1 MRSGK
6 ATWPPF
12 FRSRWNRFQTG
23 TTEPNASSVA
33 GTANAPHD
41 ASDAIMSN
49 PILQFGTS
57 RFLQAHVDFFVAEAA
72 RRDPSKA
79 LGKITVVQTT
89 SSADSRA
96 RTEALRAT
104 GRYPV
109 RIRGRRDDETVDVT
123 IESDSISEAL
133 HANEDWPLLLQR
145 IQRDVKVIV
154 SNTADAGYALFD
166 EDTAD
171 LLDGGRTPRGF
182 AAKLAVLL
190 HARFRAGAEPITLLP
205 CELVSRNG
213 DTLRDLVCGVA
224 RGWSLDDAFIRYL
237 TNDCIWV
244 NSLVDRIVS
253 EPIVPVGAI
262 AEPYALWAIERQ
274 PRMVLPCEHEDI
286 VVTDDLAH
294 YERLKLLLLNLGHT
308 MLAELWRTRNGAP
321 DMTVLDA
328 MRDPAYRD
336 PLETVWRDE
345 VLPVFTAL
353 GQHDVATEYLASVRD
368 RFENPF
374 LVHRLADIARNHEE
388 KKARR
393 FQPVIE
399 LARELKLDVEQKR
412 LREALQTTT
421 H

>member
-1 MRSGK
+1 
-6 ATWPPF
+6 
-12 FRSRWNRFQTG
+12 
-23 TTEPNASSVA
+23 
-33 GTANAPHD
+33 
-41 ASDAIMSN
+41 MSN

-57 RFLQAHVDFFVAEAA
+57 RFLQAHVDFFVAVAA
-72 RRDPSKA
+72 RRDPALA

-89 SSADSRA
+89 ASSDSRA
-96 RTEALRAT
+96 RIDALRSA

-109 RIRGRRDDETVDVT
+109 RIRGRRRDETVDTTV
-123 IESDSISEAL
+123 ECDSITEAL
-133 HANEDWPLLLQR
+133 HASEDWPLLIER
-145 IQRDVKVIV
+145 VKRDVKVIV

-171 LLDGGRTPRGF
+171 LLDGQRTPRGF

-190 HARFRAGAEPITLLP
+190 HARFQAGAEPITLLP

-213 DTLRDLVCGVA
+213 DTLRDLVVGVA
-224 RGWSLDDAFIRYL
+224 RGWNAGDAFIGYL
-237 TNDCIWV
+237 TKDCVWV

-253 EPIVPVGAI
+253 EPIPPVGAI

-274 PRMVLPCEHEDI
+274 AGMLLPCEHEDI

-308 MLAELWRTRNGAP
+308 MLAQIWRSRDGSA

-336 PLETVWRDE
+336 PLEATWRDE
-345 VLPVFTAL
+345 VLPVFAAL
-353 GQHDVATEYLASVRD
+353 GKRDVATEYLASVRD

-374 LVHRLADIARNHEE
+374 LVHRLADIARNHDE
-388 KKARR
+388 KKIRR
-393 FQPVIE
+393 FQPVIG
-399 LARELKLDVEQKR
+399 LARELKLDIEQTR
-412 LREALQTTT
+412 LRDALESA
-421 H
+421 

>member
-1 MRSGK
+1 M
-6 ATWPPF
+6 
-12 FRSRWNRFQTG
+12 N
-23 TTEPNASSVA
+23 
-33 GTANAPHD
+33 
-41 ASDAIMSN
+41 N

-57 RFLQAHVDFFVAEAA
+57 RFLQAHVDFFVTEAA
-72 RRDPSKA
+72 RRDPAKA

-96 RTEALRAT
+96 RVDALRKA

-109 RIRGRRDDETVDVT
+109 RIRGRRRDETVDTTVECDAIT
-123 IESDSISEAL
+123 EAL
-133 HANEDWPLLLQR
+133 HANEDWPLLIER
-145 IQRDVKVIV
+145 MKRDVKVIV

-171 LLDGGRTPRGF
+171 LLDGQRTPRGF

-190 HARFRAGAEPITLLP
+190 HARYRAGAAPVTLLP
-205 CELVSRNG
+205 CELISRNG
-213 DTLRDLVCGVA
+213 DTLRDLVRDIA
-224 RGWSLDDAFIRYL
+224 RGWKADDAFLDYL
-237 TNDCIWV
+237 TKGCVWV

-253 EPIVPVGAI
+253 EPIQPVGAI

-274 PRMVLPCEHEDI
+274 AGMVLPCEHEDI

-308 MLAELWRTRNGAP
+308 MLAEIWRSRDGAA

-328 MRDPAYRD
+328 MRDPAFRD
-336 PLETVWRDE
+336 PLEATWRDE
-345 VLPVFTAL
+345 VLPVFAAL
-353 GQHDVATEYLASVRD
+353 GQREVATDYLASVRD

-374 LVHRLADIARNHEE
+374 LVHLLADIARNHDE
-388 KKARR
+388 KKVRR
-393 FQPVIE
+393 FQPVID
-399 LARELKLDVEQKR
+399 LARELRLDIEQKR
-412 LREALQTTT
+412 LRDALTA

>member
-1 MRSGK
+1 
-6 ATWPPF
+6 
-12 FRSRWNRFQTG
+12 
-23 TTEPNASSVA
+23 
-33 GTANAPHD
+33 
-41 ASDAIMSN
+41 MSN

-57 RFLQAHVDFFVAEAA
+57 RFLQAHVDFFVTEAA
-72 RRDPSKA
+72 RRDPASA

-96 RTEALRAT
+96 RTDALKANK
-104 GRYPV
+104 RYPV
-109 RIRGRRDDETVDVT
+109 RIRGRRRDETIDMTV
-123 IESDSISEAL
+123 ECDSITEAL

-145 IQRDVKVIV
+145 IQRDVNVIV

-171 LLDGGRTPRGF
+171 LLDGQRTPRGF

-190 HARFRAGAEPITLLP
+190 HARFRAGAAPITLLP
-205 CELVSRNG
+205 CELISRNG
-213 DTLRDLVCGVA
+213 DTLRDLVCGIA
-224 RGWSLDDAFIRYL
+224 RKWNADDAFIGYL
-237 TNDCIWV
+237 TNDCVWV

-253 EPIVPVGAI
+253 EPIQPVGAI

-274 PRMVLPCEHEDI
+274 AGMVLPCEHEDI
-286 VVTDDLAH
+286 VITDDLAH

-308 MLAELWRTRNGAP
+308 MLAEIWRTRGGAA

-328 MRDPAYRD
+328 MRDPAFRE
-336 PLETVWRDE
+336 PLEAVWRDE

-374 LVHRLADIARNHEE
+374 LVHRLSDIARNHDE
-388 KKARR
+388 KKTRR
-393 FQPVIE
+393 FQPVID
-399 LARELKLDVEQKR
+399 LAREFKLDIEQKR
-412 LREALQTTT
+412 LCDALKANAT
-421 H
+421 

>member
-1 MRSGK
+1 
-6 ATWPPF
+6 
-12 FRSRWNRFQTG
+12 
-23 TTEPNASSVA
+23 
-33 GTANAPHD
+33 
-41 ASDAIMSN
+41 MSN

-57 RFLQAHVDFFVAEAA
+57 RFLQAHVDFFVADAA
-72 RRDPSKA
+72 RRDEAKA

-96 RTEALRAT
+96 RIDALRSA
-104 GRYPV
+104 GCYPV
-109 RIRGRRDDETVDVT
+109 RIRGRHRDETIDTTV
-123 IESDSISEAL
+123 ECDSITEAL
-133 HANEDWPLLLQR
+133 HANDDWPLLLER

-171 LLDGGRTPRGF
+171 LLDGRRTPRGF

-190 HARFRAGAEPITLLP
+190 HARYQAGAAPITVLP

-213 DTLRDLVCGVA
+213 DTLRDLVIGVA
-224 RGWSLDDAFIRYL
+224 RGWNVDPAFLDYL
-237 TNDCIWV
+237 TKNCVWV

-253 EPIVPVGAI
+253 EPIQPVGAI

-274 PRMVLPCEHEDI
+274 AGIVLPCEHEDI

-294 YERLKLLLLNLGHT
+294 YERLKLLILNLGHT
-308 MLAELWRTRNGAP
+308 MLAQIWRTRDGAA

-328 MRDPAYRD
+328 MRDPAFRE
-336 PLETVWRDE
+336 PLEAVWRDE
-345 VLPVFTAL
+345 VLPVFAAL
-353 GQHDVATEYLASVRD
+353 GQRDVAEEYVASVRD

-374 LVHRLADIARNHEE
+374 LVHRLADIARNHDE
-388 KKARR
+388 KKLRR
-393 FQPVIE
+393 FQPVID
-399 LARELKLDVEQKR
+399 LARELKLEIDQKR
-412 LREALQTTT
+412 LREALAA